1 MERRDWS
8 WLLIL
13 AAIWGSSYLFI
24 KIGLRGMSPPMVA
37 CLRVAFGAL
46 VLVPF
51 AWRSGAL
58 RGIGGLWPVLAVVAV
73 IQVAAPFMLIA
84 RGQEEI
90 PSALAGILVAS
101 VPIFSAVLAIFFD
114 QEERSDG
121 IRGVGV
127 LIGIVGVGVLLGVD
141 LEGAALLGGLL
152 VVLASF
158 GYAVGGLLVKK
169 RLRSI
174 EPIGVAAMVLL
185 ISAVA
190 TLPFALATAPGEIPD
205 PGPIAAVVAL
215 GVVGTG
221 IAFAIFYGLIA
232 RVGPSK
238 AFVVTYL
245 APGFAVIY
253 GATLLDEEITAAT
266 LIGLALIIG
275 GSYLAAE
282 GRFPGQRRA
291 PAEICDADPVAGGF
305 DARSEERRERVAAGD

>member
-1 MERRDWS
+1 MQRRDWT

-13 AAIWGSSYLFI
+13 AVIWGASYLLI
-24 KIGLRGMSPPMVA
+24 KIGLRGMSPPVVA
-37 CLRVAFGAL
+37 CLRVALGAL

-58 RGIGGLWPVLAVVAV
+58 RGIGGLWPMLVVVAV
-73 IQVAAPFMLIA
+73 IQVAGPFLLIA
-84 RGQEEI
+84 RGEEEI

-101 VPIFSAVLAIFFD
+101 VPIFSALLAVFFD
-114 QEERSDG
+114 REERSDG

-127 LIGIVGVGVLLGVD
+127 LVGIVGVGILLGVD

-152 VVLASF
+152 VVLASL

-174 EPIGVAAMVLL
+174 QPIGVAALVLS

-190 TLPFALATAPGEIPD
+190 TLPLAIANAPAEV
-205 PGPIAAVVAL
+205 PGAGPLAAVAAL

-221 IAFAIFYGLIA
+221 IAFAILYGLIA

-245 APGFAVIY
+245 APGFAVVY
-253 GATLLDEEITAAT
+253 GALLLDETITVAT
-266 LIGLALIIG
+266 IAGVGLIIG

-291 PAEICDADPVAGGF
+291 PAEIGNAHPAAGGF
-305 DARSEERRERVAAGD
+305 GAGPEQISERVRG